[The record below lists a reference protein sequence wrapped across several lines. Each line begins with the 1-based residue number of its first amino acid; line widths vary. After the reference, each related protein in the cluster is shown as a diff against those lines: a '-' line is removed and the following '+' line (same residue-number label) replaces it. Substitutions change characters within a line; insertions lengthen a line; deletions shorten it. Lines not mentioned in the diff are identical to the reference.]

1 MPTLYVKEQGAVLS
15 REGERIIA
23 RKGGGVLV
31 EMPTL
36 HVERL
41 VTMGNVH
48 LTTPLTAFLLE
59 QRIDTVFLSSHGRYR
74 GRLLAPEGGHVALR
88 RRQYERS
95 ADPGFCLDLARRMIA
110 AKLHSQAALLARRKG
125 DAVRFAAKELRKLAG
140 QVDRVGDLE
149 GVRGYEG
156 TAARL
161 YFEAFG
167 SICKGEFVFQG
178 RTKHPPNDPLN
189 ALLSLGYSLL
199 FADTLSALYVEG
211 FDPYLGFLHQERSG
225 HAALASDL
233 MEEFRAP
240 VVDVVVLGLC
250 NRGAIKPKDFRRR
263 RGQGVRLND
272 TALRLFFEEYDRRM
286 EARVQVPA
294 YGQQYAYRAAL
305 GQQARCLAAV
315 VVGDR
320 EVYEP
325 FQMRQ

>member
-15 REGERIIA
+15 CEGERIVA
-23 RKGGGVLV
+23 RKEGEVLT

-41 VTMGNVH
+41 VTLGNVH
-48 LTTPLTAFLLE
+48 LTTPLTAFLLGKK
-59 QRIDTVFLSSHGRYR
+59 IDTVFLSSHGRYR
-74 GRLLAPEGGHVALR
+74 GRLLAPEGGQVALR
-88 RRQYERS
+88 RRQYERA
-95 ADPGFCLDLARRMIA
+95 ADPEFCLDLAGRMIA

-125 DAVRFAAKELRKLAG
+125 RAVRFAVRGLRELAG
-140 QVDRVGDLE
+140 RVTRAENLD

-167 SICKGEFVFQG
+167 GICKGFAFRG
-178 RTKHPPNDPLN
+178 RTKHPPADPLN

-199 FADTLSALYVEG
+199 FADALSALYVEG
-211 FDPYLGFLHQERSG
+211 FDPFLGFMHQERSG

-250 NRGAIKPKDFRRR
+250 NRGAIKPKSFRRQ
-263 RGQGVRLND
+263 RGRGFRLND
-272 TALRLFFEEYDRRM
+272 AALRLFFEEYDRRM
-286 EARVQVPA
+286 ETRVLVPA
-294 YGQQYAYRAAL
+294 YGRQYAYRAAL
-305 GQQARCLAAV
+305 GQQAQCLAAV
-315 VVGDR
+315 MVGKR

-325 FQMRQ
+325 FQLRQ